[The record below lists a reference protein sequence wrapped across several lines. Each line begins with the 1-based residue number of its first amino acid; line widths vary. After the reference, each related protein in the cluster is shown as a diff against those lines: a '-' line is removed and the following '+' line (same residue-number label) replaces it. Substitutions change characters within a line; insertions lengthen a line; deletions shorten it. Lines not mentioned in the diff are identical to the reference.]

1 MATRNKALPDYRQQ
15 VMACL
20 RKRPMRTSELAEALG
35 VARIKVR
42 QTGLL
47 LQSQHLARAEIMP
60 GKGKQGLGREYLFT
74 LVQDDLFWQSTVV
87 RMTFWQRLKYLF
99 GFAPT

>member
-1 MATRNKALPDYRQQ
+1 MATRTPAIDYRQQ

-35 VARIKVR
+35 LEKIKMR

-47 LQSQHLARAEIMP
+47 LQSQQSVRAEIVP
-60 GKGKQGLGREYLFT
+60 GRGKGEYLFT
-74 LVQDDLFWQSTVV
+74 LVQDDLFWQSMAMK
-87 RMTFWQRLKYLF
+87 MTFWQRLKYLF
-99 GFAPT
+99 GFSPT

>member
-1 MATRNKALPDYRQQ
+1 LEKIRM
-15 VMACL
+15 
-20 RKRPMRTSELAEALG
+20 
-35 VARIKVR
+35 R

-47 LQSQHLARAEIMP
+47 LQSQNLARAEIMP
-60 GKGKQGLGREYLFT
+60 GRGKGEYLFT
-74 LVQDDLFWQSTVV
+74 LVQDDLFWQSTAM

>member
-1 MATRNKALPDYRQQ
+1 MATRTPAIDYRQQ

-20 RKRPMRTSELAEALG
+20 RRKPMRTSELAEALG
-35 VARIKVR
+35 LEKIKMR

-47 LQSQHLARAEIMP
+47 LQSQNLARAEIVP
-60 GKGKQGLGREYLFT
+60 GRGKGEYLFT
-74 LVQDDLFWQSTVV
+74 LVQDDLFWQSTAM